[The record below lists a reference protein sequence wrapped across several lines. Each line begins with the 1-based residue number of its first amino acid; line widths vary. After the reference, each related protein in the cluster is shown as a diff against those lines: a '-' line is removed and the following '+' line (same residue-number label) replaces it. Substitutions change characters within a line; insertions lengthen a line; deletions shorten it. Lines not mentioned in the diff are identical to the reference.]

1 MSNNIDNIDNIRKL
15 GLRYS
20 TEESVLSSISVL
32 NSAEF
37 GRIISAMNAI
47 KDIIIKND
55 AGKINIHLNTFDRAN
70 PSITIEIGND
80 ADIVYPSKINRKD
93 IKEIKN
99 IVEDYYAEG
108 NIRGYKEIN
117 AMLEKL
123 IINILKN
130 PLDPQFDKIYKKKTV
145 EKINRFIE
153 DYLAER
159 KEEVIIRTLS
169 LIRKY
174 NSDNSNPI
182 DYNTDNIERSFALI
196 GDMLNDFKKQINKK
210 YDSIWL
216 IRKGGNAKKVNNKK
230 EIRKNEAHIKEI
242 NHKRMINE
250 EYVDD
255 KKVVYEAFKKLG
267 TILFVMYVVLNKD
280 Y

>member
-1 MSNNIDNIDNIRKL
+1 IDNIRKL

-20 TEESVLSSISVL
+20 TEEPVLSSISVL

>member
-1 MSNNIDNIDNIRKL
+1 MINNIDNIDNIRKL

-20 TEESVLSSISVL
+20 TEEPVLSSISVL